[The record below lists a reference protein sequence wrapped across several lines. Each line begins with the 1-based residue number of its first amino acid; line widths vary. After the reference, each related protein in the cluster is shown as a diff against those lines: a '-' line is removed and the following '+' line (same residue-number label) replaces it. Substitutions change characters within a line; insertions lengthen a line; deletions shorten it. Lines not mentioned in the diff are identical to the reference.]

1 MTGED
6 AGCDDSTK
14 HQRRSNS
21 SPRRPTSR
29 QTRGADLP
37 ISVKI
42 EYVQPSPRQALA
54 WRRLWDRLL
63 SGIELAPRSSAPPN
77 ESDE

>member
-1 MTGED
+1 MTCED
-6 AGCDDSTK
+6 VDGDDPTK
-14 HQRRSNS
+14 DQQRSNS

-29 QTRGADLP
+29 RTRGADLP

-42 EYVQPSPRQALA
+42 EHVQPSPRQALA